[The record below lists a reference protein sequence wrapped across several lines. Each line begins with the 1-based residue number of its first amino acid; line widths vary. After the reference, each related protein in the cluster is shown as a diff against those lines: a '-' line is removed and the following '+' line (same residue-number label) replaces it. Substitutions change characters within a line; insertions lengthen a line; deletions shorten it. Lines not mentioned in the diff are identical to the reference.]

1 MAACAKS
8 QPASLVH
15 PTTSKPLPPNLAN
28 LPPPEINAASTISA
42 LVLSRYFDL
51 TSTYFIISG
60 IAGVNPVVG
69 TIGSVAIARYAVQVG
84 LEYEIATSD
93 NLTDALSS
101 RAGYIPLGAKTP
113 NAYPVNIYGTEVF
126 ELNVHLRNKALGLAQ
141 KANLTD
147 STTAKNYRAHYPKAP
162 ANKPP
167 QVFKGDTET
176 SDGKK
181 LSLSQSFSRRSPA
194 LHVIPVMRWC

>member
-1 MAACAKS
+1 MPS
-8 QPASLVH
+8 HNWRVWYI
-15 PTTSKPLPPNLAN
+15 TSSNYLPPAELTSSI
-28 LPPPEINAASTISA
+28 EINAASTISA

-60 IAGVNPVVG
+60 IAGVNPAVG
-69 TIGSVAIARYAVQVG
+69 TIGSVVISRYAVQVG

-93 NLTDALSS
+93 NLTSALSS
-101 RAGYIPLGAKTP
+101 RVGYIPLGAKTP
-113 NAYPVNIYGTEVF
+113 DAYPVNIYGTEVF

-162 ANKPP
+162 ANKTP

-176 SDGKK
+176 SDGM
-181 LSLSQSFSRRSPA
+181 SPA
-194 LHVIPVMRWC
+194 FFMSSRFDAMLVLL